1 MALENLL
8 VHIRKFVSLSEEE
21 EEILSPYLK
30 EKTLKKKDYLLKEGQ
45 ICMANHFVAKGC
57 LRMFYITEEGNEQM
71 IQFAIDNW
79 WMTDYMSFDSQK
91 SSQFNIQ
98 AVENSEIIF
107 LEKKTLEEL
116 FTKLP
121 KLERYFRIIVQKAYA
136 ASVMRLR
143 YIFTQSG
150 EERFHHFNK
159 SFPEFVQRVPQYM
172 LASYLG
178 FSAEFLSKIRA
189 KKT

>member
-79 WMTDYMSFDSQK
+79 WMRDYMSFDSQK
-91 SSQFNIQ
+91 PSQFNIQ

>member
-91 SSQFNIQ
+91 PSQFNIQ